1 MCGQVCSCV
10 QGMLGS
16 LRGRATL
23 AVGCVA
29 AVLASDAA
37 GSGSGLGS
45 EVPLLELAALG
56 VEAEAARGAADAAL
70 GAGLGPNRVALRV
83 SAALAANVYSAD
95 FGGWEPV
102 VEPWYATGELGA
114 SLPGCV
120 SSDLHPGHCKDNAL
134 LAREKIIP

>member
-1 MCGQVCSCV
+1 
-10 QGMLGS
+10 MLGS

-23 AVGCVA
+23 AAGCVA

-37 GSGSGLGS
+37 GPGSGSGP
-45 EVPLLELAALG
+45 EAPLLELAALG
-56 VEAEAARGAADAAL
+56 VEVETARGTADAAL

-102 VEPWYATGELGA
+102 VEPWCATGELGA
-114 SLPGCV
+114 SLPGCA
-120 SSDLHPGHCKDNAL
+120 SSDLRPVHLQGNCTF
-134 LAREKIIP
+134 